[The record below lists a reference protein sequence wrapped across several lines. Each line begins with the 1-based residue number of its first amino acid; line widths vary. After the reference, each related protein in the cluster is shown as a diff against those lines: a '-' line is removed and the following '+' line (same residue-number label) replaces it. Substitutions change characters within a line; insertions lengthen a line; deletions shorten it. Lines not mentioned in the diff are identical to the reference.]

1 VKVDISQLKQAG
13 INWIYCNVVEE
24 RAVEIQSLMFMATLI
39 VQRPSI
45 YVLLAENEPEKPDT
59 VRVLQEKLDNKDIEK
74 LALSQFWI
82 IGGQHSVQVCRQFLK
97 AHSDRTV
104 TLTERE
110 VKSLKSH
117 EITVVWS
124 LDQITVRFLSKCL
137 NTKTRTVEAGEH
149 LFDIMMA
156 ARNLWVSHGFPL
168 PTSWKSV
175 EGPYG
180 VSFHFPRPNHVSDG
194 EHSVSP

>member
-124 LDQITVRFLSKCL
+124 LDQIAVRFLSK
-137 NTKTRTVEAGEH
+137 H
-149 LFDIMMA
+149 LFDIMTA
-156 ARNLWVSHGFPL
+156 ARNLWVSHGSPL
-168 PTSWKSV
+168 PTSRKSV